1 MRCEPGED
9 EAAIDPY
16 AVDRHDRLQDRRG
29 GRLLLAT
36 TCKGNSTVMRFDL
49 AWNGRRPGGSGL
61 VAGSLIAT
69 ALIVGGCGLVGGG
82 DSQSDETTRNETG
95 QIVEAGEVGVNALK
109 LGDCFNN
116 NPVDPEA
123 DVVDVLT
130 VQAVPC
136 SEPHDN
142 EVYYLGALP
151 ETAYPGEDLVD
162 ELVLDQCLTVF
173 EAFAGVSY
181 EDSRLDIGRIFPSE
195 ANWADEDRGYI
206 CLVYDLDMERLEGSM
221 RGRGY

>member
-1 MRCEPGED
+1 
-9 EAAIDPY
+9 
-16 AVDRHDRLQDRRG
+16 
-29 GRLLLAT
+29 
-36 TCKGNSTVMRFDL
+36 MRFDL
-49 AWNGRRPGGSGL
+49 AWSGERAEGMAL
-61 VAGSLIAT
+61 GVGSLVVAMLT
-69 ALIVGGCGLVGGG
+69 LSGCGLLSGG
-82 DSQSDETTRNETG
+82 DTQADETSRDETG
-95 QIVEAGEVGVNALK
+95 QIVDAGEVGVNALK
-109 LGDCFNN
+109 LGDCFND
-116 NPVDPEA
+116 NPVDPGAE
-123 DVVDVLT
+123 VVDVLT

-151 ETAYPGEDLVD
+151 ETSYPGEELVD

-181 EDSRLDIGRIFPSE
+181 EESRLDIGRIFPSE

-206 CLVYDLDMERLEGSM
+206 CLVYDVDLQKLEGSM

>member
-1 MRCEPGED
+1 MMRF
-9 EAAIDPY
+9 DP
-16 AVDRHDRLQDRRG
+16 AWRG
-29 GRLLLAT
+29 GRTGAF
-36 TCKGNSTVMRFDL
+36 GF
-49 AWNGRRPGGSGL
+49 G
-61 VAGSLIAT
+61 AGSLLLMVLA
-69 ALIVGGCGLVGGG
+69 VSGCGLLGGG
-82 DSQSDETTRNETG
+82 DPQADDTTRDETG
-95 QIVEAGEVGVNALK
+95 QIVEGGEVGVNALK
-109 LGDCFNN
+109 LGDCFND
-116 NPVDPEA
+116 NPVETDAE
-123 DVVDVLT
+123 VVDVLT

-151 ETAYPGEDLVD
+151 EAPYPGEDLVD

-181 EDSRLDIGRIFPSE
+181 EESRLDVGRIFPSE

-206 CLVYDLDMERLEGSM
+206 CLVYDVELQKLEGSM

>member
-1 MRCEPGED
+1 
-9 EAAIDPY
+9 
-16 AVDRHDRLQDRRG
+16 
-29 GRLLLAT
+29 
-36 TCKGNSTVMRFDL
+36 MRFDL
-49 AWNGRRPGGSGL
+49 AWSGRRAAQLRLGGCSL
-61 VAGSLIAT
+61 LIASFVVN
-69 ALIVGGCGLVGGG
+69 ACGLLGGG
-82 DSQSDETTRNETG
+82 GSQSDETTRNEAG

-109 LGDCFNN
+109 LGDCFND
-116 NPVDPEA
+116 NPVDSETE
-123 DVVDVLT
+123 VVGVLT

-151 ETAYPGEDLVD
+151 EAPYPGEDLVD

-181 EDSRLDIGRIFPSE
+181 QESRLDIGRIFPSE

-206 CLVYDLDMERLEGSM
+206 CLVYDVDLQKLEGSM

>member
-1 MRCEPGED
+1 M
-9 EAAIDPY
+9 
-16 AVDRHDRLQDRRG
+16 
-29 GRLLLAT
+29 T
-36 TCKGNSTVMRFDL
+36 FDL
-49 AWNGRRPGGSGL
+49 AWTGMRAGRMGL
-61 VAGSLIAT
+61 AAGPLMVA
-69 ALIVGGCGLVGGG
+69 ALVVSGCGLLGGG
-82 DSQSDETTRNETG
+82 DPQGDETTRGETG
-95 QIVEAGEVGVNALK
+95 QIIEAGEVGVNALK
-109 LGDCFNN
+109 LGDCFDN
-116 NPVDPEA
+116 NPVDSETE
-123 DVVDVLT
+123 VIDVLT

-151 ETAYPGEDLVD
+151 ETSYPGEDLVD

-181 EDSRLDIGRIFPSE
+181 EESRLDIGRIFPSE

-206 CLVYDLDMERLEGSM
+206 CLVYDVEMQKLEGSM